1 MKKLVLKKEVVAR
14 INNDQMNQMRG
25 GFHPYIDTFG
35 ICQTMPGAHATC
47 TAARTCEPNVG
58 CEDATQY
65 SCGDP
70 QALTGC
76 NTISVGC
83 ITQEGCGGSNALT
96 CDICGL
102 SHMASQCD
110 TCYIKCTNI
119 TY

>member
-14 INNDQMNQMRG
+14 INNDQMNQLRG
-25 GFHPYIDTFG
+25 GYADTFN
-35 ICQTMPGAHATC
+35 ICETILHATC
-47 TAARTCEPNVG
+47 TAAQTCEPNVG

-110 TCYIKCTNI
+110 TCYIKCTSI

>member
-58 CEDATQY
+58 CEGATNITCGNMDAY
-65 SCGDP
+65 
-70 QALTGC
+70 TGC
-76 NTISVGC
+76 TGLDNTRTCNDGGG
-83 ITQEGCGGSNALT
+83 ITQ
-96 CDICGL
+96 DICGL
-102 SHMASQCD
+102 SHMVSQCD
-110 TCYIKCTNI
+110 TCYIKYTNI

>member
-14 INNDQMNQMRG
+14 INNVQMNQLRG
-25 GFHPYIDTFG
+25 GDSRH
-35 ICQTMPGAHATC
+35 ICETILHATC

-70 QALTGC
+70 QAYTGC

-83 ITQEGCGGSNALT
+83 ITQEG
-96 CDICGL
+96 
-102 SHMASQCD
+102 
-110 TCYIKCTNI
+110 
-119 TY
+119 